1 MGTFMSYTDLANKV
15 VIVTGAAQGI
25 GLAYARRLMDEGTT
39 VVLAD
44 RAADSVD
51 RAAVALNEN
60 GSHGKAFAHAID
72 VSSAKSCAA
81 LAESLTKEFGI
92 VDGLVNNAAIFS
104 TITMKPFWE
113 ISTYEWDLLMAV
125 NLKGPWLLTSA
136 LLPLLRAS
144 AGASIINIG
153 SDAVAMGRQGY
164 LHYVASKGGVA
175 GMTFSMSHELGE
187 FGIRVNTL
195 SPGPVY
201 TEVSRD
207 TVSAA
212 QKEAMMARQAL
223 HRTAGPD
230 DMAGLVAFL
239 LSEESSYIT
248 GQTISVNGGLLHR

>member
-1 MGTFMSYTDLANKV
+1 MTYVDLPSKV
-15 VIVTGAAQGI
+15 IVVTGAAQGI
-25 GLAYARRLMDEGTT
+25 GLAYARRLVDEGAT

-44 RAADSVD
+44 RAADSVEQ
-51 RAAVALNEN
+51 AAAALNEN
-60 GSHGKAFAHAID
+60 GSQGKAIAHVID
-72 VSSAKSCAA
+72 VASANSCAE
-81 LAESLTKEFGI
+81 LAESLAKEFGR

-113 ISTYEWDLLMAV
+113 ISTDEWDRLMDV
-125 NLKGPWLLTSA
+125 NLKGPWLLTTA

-164 LHYVASKGGVA
+164 LHYVTSKGGVT

-207 TVSAA
+207 TVSAS

-223 HRTAGPD
+223 HRTAGLD
-230 DMAGLVAFL
+230 DMTSLVAFL
-239 LSEESSYIT
+239 LSDDSGYIT

>member
-1 MGTFMSYTDLANKV
+1 MGTFVSYTDLANKV
-15 VIVTGAAQGI
+15 VVVTGAAQGI
-25 GLAYARRLMDEGTT
+25 GLAYARRLVNEGAT

-44 RAADSVD
+44 RATDSVEK
-51 RAAVALNEN
+51 AAAALNEN
-60 GSHGKAFAHAID
+60 GSQGKAIAHTLD
-72 VSSAKSCAA
+72 VASANACAE
-81 LAESLTKEFGI
+81 LAESLAKEFGR

-113 ISTYEWDLLMAV
+113 ISTDEWDRLMDV
-125 NLKGPWLLTSA
+125 NLKGPWLLTTA

-164 LHYVASKGGVA
+164 LHYIASKGGVA
-175 GMTFSMSHELGE
+175 GMTFSLSHELGE

-207 TVSAA
+207 TVSSS

-230 DMAGLVAFL
+230 DMTSLAAFL
-239 LSEESSYIT
+239 LSDESSYIT